1 MANKRMLDKL
11 FISIIKHLEDSLWF
25 VEWLSNKPT
34 GQFTIQVNLGQGSVR
49 GRPKISITEGG

>member
-1 MANKRMLDKL
+1 MLDKL

-25 VEWLSNKPT
+25 VKWLSNKPT

-49 GRPKISITEGG
+49 GKPKISITEGG